1 MVAINLNEVV
11 KVKLTDYGREIYYHR
26 FDKVNE
32 AAGREVCKPS
42 FPKVDADGY
51 SRFQLWDFIHLYGNY
66 IGMAQKNV
74 IEPLEIVYEGDTER
88 EKD

>member
-11 KVKLTDYGREIYYHR
+11 KVKLTDHGKKIYYHR

-32 AAGREVCKPS
+32 AAGREILKPS

-66 IGMAQKNV
+66 IYMAVENV
-74 IEPLEIVYEGDTER
+74 IEPLEIVYEGDAER
-88 EKD
+88 EEN

>member
-11 KVKLTDYGREIYYHR
+11 KVKLTAYGKEIYYHR

-32 AAGREVCKPS
+32 AVGREVCKPS
-42 FPKVDADGY
+42 FPKVDAEGY

-66 IGMAQKNV
+66 IRMAAKNV
-74 IEPLEIVYEGDTER
+74 IEPLEIVYEGDAER

>member
-11 KVKLTDYGREIYYHR
+11 KVKLTDYGKEIYYHR
-26 FDKVNE
+26 FDKVNKL
-32 AAGREVCKPS
+32 AGREVCKPS

-51 SRFQLWDFIHLYGNY
+51 SRFQLWDFIHLYGHY

-74 IEPLEIVYEGDTER
+74 IEPLEIVYEGAQ
-88 EKD
+88 

>member
-11 KVKLTDYGREIYYHR
+11 KVKLTDHGKEIYYHR

-32 AAGREVCKPS
+32 FFGREVCKPS
-42 FPKVDADGY
+42 FPRVDADGY
-51 SRFQLWDFIHLYGNY
+51 SEFQLWDFIHLYGNY
-66 IGMAQKNV
+66 IYMAAKNV
-74 IEPLEIVYEGDTER
+74 IEPLEIVYEGDGER